1 MLDGMDGV
9 GICGDWFTSSP
20 AAGPCIETAWC
31 SGKLLADAMA
41 NNLLDD
47 GMLVKGDFG
56 FESHVRFEACDGHPL
71 GDVPGFV
78 RDKKPVLSTT
88 TSSTPVK
95 KYVPRSMRK

>member
-41 NNLLDD
+41 NNLLDEE
-47 GMLVKGDFG
+47 MPVKRDFG

-78 RDKKPVLSTT
+78 RDKKPT